1 MQTGNRPHYHVW
13 RKARTG
19 RIFYMLKRGFHTRQ
33 ACRQWAIRQDA
44 GKGEFMVLECS
55 DRKCRPSL
63 D

>member
-1 MQTGNRPHYHVW
+1 
-13 RKARTG
+13 
-19 RIFYMLKRGFHTRQ
+19 MLKRGFHTRQ